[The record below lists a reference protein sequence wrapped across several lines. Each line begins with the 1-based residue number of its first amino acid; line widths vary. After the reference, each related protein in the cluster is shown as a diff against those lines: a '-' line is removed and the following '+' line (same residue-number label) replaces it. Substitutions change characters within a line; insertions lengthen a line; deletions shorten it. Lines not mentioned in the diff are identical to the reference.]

1 MGHEM
6 QTKRQVFFSFHF
18 ARDAWR
24 AGQVRNIRDLDG
36 NTPVSDNDWEQVK
49 RGGDAAIQ
57 NWIENQL
64 KYRSCTIVLIG
75 TETAGRRWVN
85 YEIKRSW
92 ELGKAVLGIYVHNL
106 QDSMGTQSPKGP
118 NPFANF
124 NLNGIPFDRIVPVY
138 CTEDWNQSTE
148 VYKKIALNIDSWVEN
163 AIKIRQQY
171 P

>member
-1 MGHEM
+1 MEDGM
-6 QTKRQVFFSFHF
+6 QSKRQVFFSFHF

-57 NWIENQL
+57 TWIENQL
-64 KYRSCTIVLIG
+64 KYKSCTIVLIG
-75 TETAGRRWVN
+75 TETASRPWVN

-92 ELGKAVLGIYVHNL
+92 ELGKGVVGIYGHNL
-106 QDSMGTQSPKGP
+106 QDHMCTQSPKGP

-124 NLNGIPFDRIVPVY
+124 NLNGVPFDKIVPVY
-138 CTEDWNQSTE
+138 CVEDWEQSTE
-148 VYKKIALNIDSWVEN
+148 VYKKIATNIGSWVDN
-163 AIKIRQQY
+163 AIRIRQLY